1 MSKLFQHILPHIT
14 GLRTNWM
21 SKSINPTEAYFSVN
35 NTLHVEIYPL
45 LKFQVFNFVILVKK
59 MLCNAFTLSSAQVRV
74 CCNGSELS

>member
-1 MSKLFQHILPHIT
+1 MVKLFQHILPHIT

-59 MLCNAFTLSSAQVRV
+59 CYVMHSLCPLHR
-74 CCNGSELS
+74 SEFAAMDLN